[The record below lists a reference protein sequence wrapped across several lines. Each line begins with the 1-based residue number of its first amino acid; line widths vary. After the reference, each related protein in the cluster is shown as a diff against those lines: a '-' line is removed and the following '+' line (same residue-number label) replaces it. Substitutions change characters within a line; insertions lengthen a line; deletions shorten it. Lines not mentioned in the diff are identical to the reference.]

1 MAVQPKRVTLP
12 RGTII
17 NSLLVAVGALV
28 GWQVG
33 RFLPVRL
40 GGIVMSGLGLV
51 TVGLGIKMFLQG
63 KSLMGMAGAIAVG
76 GIVGTLAGFDYG
88 FNVFVEWVKGHL
100 AGSGNAFTT
109 TMLTTSLLY
118 CVGPMTILG
127 CLQDGLEGKYQTL
140 ALKGLLDGVG
150 AIFFAASG
158 DPLGVFC
165 SACVVLVVQG
175 TLTLLARPLS
185 WLGDDS
191 EMIDEITGTGG
202 LLLLAIGLGLLKVK
216 DIPVVN
222 FLPALL
228 VAPGFVGLG
237 RRWRK
242 A

>member
-1 MAVQPKRVTLP
+1 MPVQLSRILIM

-17 NSLLVAVGALV
+17 NAVLVAVGALL
-28 GWQVG
+28 GWWIGQ
-33 RFLPVRL
+33 FLPDRL
-40 GGIVMSGLGLV
+40 GDIVMSGLGLV

-63 KSLMGMAGAIAVG
+63 KNLMIIAGAIAFG
-76 GIVGTLAGFDYG
+76 GIIGTLCGFDYG
-88 FNVFVEWVKGHL
+88 FASFVEWVKGHV
-100 AGSGNAFTT
+100 AGSGSGFTT

-158 DPLGVFC
+158 DPLGVLC
-165 SACVVLVVQG
+165 TAVVVFVVQG
-175 TLTLLARPLS
+175 TLTLMARPLR
-185 WLGDDS
+185 WLADDT

-202 LLLLAIGLGLLKVK
+202 LLLLAIGLGLLKIK
-216 DIPVVN
+216 DVPVVN

-228 VAPGFVGLG
+228 IAPVFVGIG
-237 RRWRK
+237 RKRRK